1 MGTYKF
7 KTVNIRGKEYVEVK
21 ERVKYFRQ
29 EKKYENWTI
38 ATEFPVLDS
47 EQAVCKATIADGT
60 QRVIATGHAHEIQS
74 NGNINKT
81 SYIENCET
89 SAVGRALAIM
99 GIGVDD
105 SMASAGEVADAI
117 HQQDKMSKPKPK
129 PKLNNEDKANI
140 MDSAVGYI
148 KSATDRQ
155 KAYNKVIKKHG
166 DKLTDKQKD
175 GLKKFV

>member
-47 EQAVCKATIADGT
+47 EQAVCKATIADDA

-117 HQQDKMSKPKPK
+117 HQQEKMSSPRLRPSQRLKRRLTSWIAQSGTSRVPPIVRRHTT
-129 PKLNNEDKANI
+129 P
-140 MDSAVGYI
+140 SS
-148 KSATDRQ
+148 KSTVT
-155 KAYNKVIKKHG
+155 N
-166 DKLTDKQKD
+166 
-175 GLKKFV
+175 

>member
-47 EQAVCKATIADGT
+47 EQAVCKATIADATG
-60 QRVIATGHAHEIQS
+60 RVIATGHAHEIQA

-89 SAVGRALAIM
+89 SAVGRGLAIM

-105 SMASAGEVADAI
+105 SMASAGEVVDAI
-117 HQQDKMSKPKPK
+117 NQQENMSKPKAKAK
-129 PKLNNEDKANI
+129 PNTEEKANI

-166 DKLTDKQKD
+166 NNLTDKQKA
-175 GLKKFV
+175 GLQKFV

>member
-7 KTVNIRGKEYVEVK
+7 KTVNIRGKQYVEVK

-29 EKKYENWTI
+29 EKKYDNWTI

-47 EQAVCKATIADGT
+47 EQCVCKATIADPT
-60 QRVIATGHAHEIQS
+60 QRVIATRHAHEIQA
-74 NGNINKT
+74 NANINKT

-117 HQQDKMSKPKPK
+117 HQQDTMTKASPKK
-129 PKLNNEDKANI
+129 KA
-140 MDSAVGYI
+140 
-148 KSATDRQ
+148 
-155 KAYNKVIKKHG
+155 KVN
-166 DKLTDKQKD
+166 
-175 GLKKFV
+175 